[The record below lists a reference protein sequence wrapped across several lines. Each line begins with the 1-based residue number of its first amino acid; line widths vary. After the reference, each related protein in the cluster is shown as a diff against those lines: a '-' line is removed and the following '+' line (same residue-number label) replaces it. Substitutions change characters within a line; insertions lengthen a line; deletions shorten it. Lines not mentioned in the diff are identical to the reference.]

1 MAQVWR
7 REGEGWR
14 LAWNSLVP
22 QYPGLVGGA
31 GWAVELTEEEAQ
43 TLARLL
49 AEIRQT
55 FQDLAEHVMA
65 EERLCCELEG
75 EGIWLEAEGS
85 ITSYDL
91 RFILTTGR
99 GFEGYWP
106 GAALAELEAALAVCP
121 GF

>member
-1 MAQVWR
+1 L
-7 REGEGWR
+7 G
-14 LAWNSLVP
+14 WNSLAP
-22 QYPGLVGGA
+22 QYPALVGGE
-31 GWAVELTEEEAQ
+31 GWAVELTLAEAQ

-55 FQDLAEHVMA
+55 FQDLAEQVMA

-75 EGIWLEAEGS
+75 EGIWLEAEGFV
-85 ITSYDL
+85 TSYDL

-99 GFEGYWP
+99 GFEGYWSAP
-106 GAALAELEAALAVCP
+106 ALKELEAALAVCP

>member
-7 REGEGWR
+7 REGKGWR
-14 LAWNSLVP
+14 LAWNSLTP
-22 QYPGLVGGA
+22 QYPALVGGE
-31 GWAVELTEEEAQ
+31 GWAVELTQEEAQ

-55 FQDLAEHVMA
+55 FQDLAEQVMA

-75 EGIWLEAEGS
+75 EGIWLEAEGLVAG
-85 ITSYDL
+85 YEL
-91 RFILTTGR
+91 RFVLTTGR

-106 GAALAELEAALAVCP
+106 APALGELEAALAVCP